1 MGFASN
7 APASVSPQSVP
18 AAASVTLRIDTTL
31 LCGNGADDEP
41 RFNEWSGRLT
51 LATSSGLVTLETA
64 DRLRVN
70 IP

>member
-1 MGFASN
+1 M
-7 APASVSPQSVP
+7 PANTSVP
-18 AAASVTLRIDTTL
+18 LRIDTTL
-31 LCGNGADDEP
+31 LCGNGVGDEA

-51 LATSSGLVTLETA
+51 LTTSSGLVTLETA